1 MEVRVLTDADKPG
14 CEPILRG
21 LPDWFGIE
29 RAIVDYVVEIKG
41 LDCFGAWMEGELV
54 GFLALRRHFEDAW
67 EIAVMGVAGPWHRQ
81 GIGRA
86 LLAAAQAWLMRF
98 GARWLA
104 VKTLGPSTEY
114 EPYAATRAFYQS
126 TGFSP
131 LEELHLVGENDPN
144 LLLVK
149 RLY

>member
-1 MEVRVLTDADKPG
+1 MEVRVLVDADKPG

-29 RAIVDYVVEIKG
+29 RAIVDYVAEIKG
-41 LDCFGAWMEGELV
+41 LDCFGAWIEGELI

-67 EIAVMGVAGPWHRQ
+67 EIVVMGVAEPWHRQ

-98 GARWLA
+98 GARWLT

-114 EPYAATRAFYQS
+114 EPYAATRAFYQN

-131 LEELHLVGENDPN
+131 LEELHLVGETDPT

-149 RLY
+149 RLG